1 MFRAS
6 CILYLALT
14 CAAYGCMMA
23 LVGSSH
29 VSRCLILAPENGR
42 ARRAVAVAFRSEPNR
57 DRFLAAFGF
66 DLGDHILKADR
77 SDGLTFIVCL
87 IPGASRMGNVATPD
101 LGIQVVSGPSGPC
114 GVVVCPSPA
123 EPLPISR
130 WTHLLL
136 DHARSPTSV
145 QSVAPAFLHAFIAH
159 VTRGGGSL
167 LGNRKSADAD
177 VQASAAPH
185 EAKGG
190 GLLDDR
196 VKHREVASV
205 LLARPF
211 ETCARSSA
219 RQKEEPQWRSNSE
232 TPG

>member
-1 MFRAS
+1 
-6 CILYLALT
+6 LNP
-14 CAAYGCMMA
+14 
-23 LVGSSH
+23 SH
-29 VSRCLILAPENGR
+29 VSRCPILAPENGR
-42 ARRAVAVAFRSEPNR
+42 ARRAVAIAFRSELNW
-57 DRFLAAFGF
+57 DSVLAAFGF
-66 DLGDHILKADR
+66 DLGGSHPGRPQIGWFDNLIIC
-77 SDGLTFIVCL
+77 F
-87 IPGASRMGNVATPD
+87 IPGARRMGNVATPD
-101 LGIQVVSGPSGPC
+101 LGIQVVSGPSAPC
-114 GVVVCPSPA
+114 GVLVCPSPA
-123 EPLPISR
+123 EALPISR

-145 QSVAPAFLHAFIAH
+145 QSASPAFLHAFIAH
-159 VTRGGGSL
+159 VTRGGVSL
-167 LGNRKSADAD
+167 LGNHKSADAD

-196 VKHREVASV
+196 VKHQEVASV
-205 LLARPF
+205 VLARPF